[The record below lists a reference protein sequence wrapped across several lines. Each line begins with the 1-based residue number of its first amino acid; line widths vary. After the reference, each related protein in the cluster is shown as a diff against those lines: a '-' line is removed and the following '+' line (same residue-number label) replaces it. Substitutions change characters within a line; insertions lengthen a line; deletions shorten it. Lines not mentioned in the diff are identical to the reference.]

1 MRETAVLLV
10 ALVAMGACEAPPK
23 DIYATD
29 RNLAAQQAPPPP
41 APEPPP
47 EGNPRFQ
54 VLKPF
59 FREYLKR
66 PGEAIPNVFLNHL
79 GDFTPLP
86 DLEVSSE
93 EDTSNEPKTPL
104 EYYDVDSYRL
114 VLIMSGTAQAKA
126 LLVDPQEKSYIV
138 QVGTRVGNR
147 QGKVVLITSTELRIE
162 EPGRPLVIKA
172 LESPLTDLEKEL
184 QAVQEY

>member
-1 MRETAVLLV
+1 V
-10 ALVAMGACEAPPK
+10 
-23 DIYATD
+23 
-29 RNLAAQQAPPPP
+29 
-41 APEPPP
+41 
-47 EGNPRFQ
+47 FQ
-54 VLKPF
+54 
-59 FREYLKR
+59 
-66 PGEAIPNVFLNHL
+66 NHL

-93 EDTSNEPKTPL
+93 SETSEEPRTPL

-114 VLIMSGTAQAKA
+114 VLIMSGTAQPKA

-162 EPGRPLVIKA
+162 EPGRPLVVKA
-172 LESPLTDLEKEL
+172 LESPLTDLEREL
-184 QAVQEY
+184 QAVHEY